1 MTVRVLI
8 VNDSPLYREGLAHVL
23 GKFENIS
30 VVGAVSHPGEILE
43 QAADFQPDVILV
55 QLTVSQ
61 GPSALRAFVDAAP
74 KAKVIALGVPDAE
87 KTIIACAEA
96 GAAGYLLQHE
106 SLDDLVATVERAAR
120 GEVSCSPRIAATLFR
135 RIGELAAERG
145 ARAVEARLSPREL
158 EIVDLIDRGLSNKEI
173 ALCLSIE
180 VRTVKNHVHNIL
192 EKLQVRRRGE
202 AAAWIRDRRP
212 AIPQAPRV
220 RTSPFSP

>member
-1 MTVRVLI
+1 M
-8 VNDSPLYREGLAHVL
+8 
-23 GKFENIS
+23 S
-30 VVGAVSHPGEILE
+30 VVGAAADPDEILA
-43 QAADFQPDVILV
+43 QAARFQPDVILV
-55 QLTVSQ
+55 QLTAPH
-61 GPSALRAFVDAAP
+61 GPAVLRPFADAAP
-74 KAKVIALGVPDAE
+74 SAKVVALGVPDAE

-96 GAAGYLLQHE
+96 GAAGYLLEHE
-106 SLDDLVATVERAAR
+106 SLDDLVATIERAAR

-145 ARAVEARLSPREL
+145 VRAAEARLSPREL

-202 AAAWIRDRRP
+202 AAAWARDRRLTP
-212 AIPQAPRV
+212 LSARQRD
-220 RTSPFSP
+220 

>member
-1 MTVRVLI
+1 MAIRVLV
-8 VNDSPLYREGLAHVL
+8 VNDSPLYREGLVHVL
-23 GKFENIS
+23 RKFENMS
-30 VVGAVSHPGEILE
+30 VVGAAADPDEILA
-43 QAADFQPDVILV
+43 QAARFQPDVILV
-55 QLTVSQ
+55 QLTSPH
-61 GPSALRAFVDAAP
+61 GPAVLRPFADAAP
-74 KAKVIALGVPDAE
+74 SAKVVALGVPDVE

-106 SLDDLVATVERAAR
+106 SLDDLVATIERAAR

-145 ARAVEARLSPREL
+145 ARAAEARLSPREL

-202 AAAWIRDRRP
+202 AAAWARGRRLTPLHARQRD
-212 AIPQAPRV
+212 
-220 RTSPFSP
+220 